1 MIELIGEEK
10 VEEIRTNISI
20 KQVPIKDLKM
30 YENNPRNNAES
41 VEQVADSIKNFGFNV
56 PMVIDTNNVIVTG
69 HTRYKAAQKLGIETV
84 PCIVA
89 DHLTP
94 QEVKAFR
101 LADNKVGEKSMWDYE
116 KLEQELSEISMDMT
130 QFGFEQIEQELAA
143 LVKEDDYDVDAAL
156 DDIKQPN
163 AKHGDIYQLGQHRL
177 MCGDST
183 SEEDFKKLMNG
194 ETVDMVMTDP
204 PYNVDYGSK
213 AEAINKYGY
222 HFSDR
227 HIENDYMP
235 EAQFIEFLDKAFK
248 NMAKALKQGGAFYI
262 WHASIT
268 VYEFE
273 EALRLN
279 SLKTRQQLIWVKNA
293 LVLGRQDYQ
302 WRHEPCL
309 YGWKEGAAHYFV
321 NDRTITTVF
330 DDSKDIEQMTKDE
343 LKDALYGL
351 IEGVKE
357 SVIYENKPSR
367 SEEHPTMK
375 PVKLISQLIA
385 NSSKKEEKVLDLFG
399 GSGTTLIAAEQL
411 DRKCFMMEYDPK
423 YVDVI
428 IDRWEKL
435 TGEKAVKL

>member
-1 MIELIGEEK
+1 MLQVK
-10 VEEIRTNISI
+10 EIALSE
-20 KQVPIKDLKM
+20 LKM
-30 YENNPRNNAES
+30 YENNPRNNDQAVDQVAES
-41 VEQVADSIKNFGFNV
+41 IREFGFKV
-56 PMVIDTNNVIVTG
+56 PMVVDKDNVIVCG
-69 HTRYKAAQKLGIETV
+69 HTRYKACLKLGIETV
-84 PCIVA
+84 PCVIA
-89 DHLTP
+89 DDLTP
-94 QEVKAFR
+94 DQIKAFR
-101 LADNKVGEKSMWDYE
+101 LADNKTGELATWDWDM
-116 KLEQELSEISMDMT
+116 LQEELKEIENIDMT
-130 QFGFEQIEQELAA
+130 GFGFELPELEAEE
-143 LVKEDDYDVDAAL
+143 VEEDDYDLEEAL
-156 DDIKQPN
+156 NNPPRS
-163 AKHGDIYQLGQHRL
+163 ALGDVYQLGRHRL

-183 SEEDFKKLMNG
+183 KEEDVMKLMDGNIADL
-194 ETVDMVMTDP
+194 VVTDP

-235 EAQFIEFLDKAFK
+235 EAQFIEFLDKAFA
-248 NMAKALKQGGAFYI
+248 NMNASLKPGGAFYI

-279 SLKTRQQLIWVKNA
+279 NLKTRQQLIWVKNA

-309 YGWKEGAAHYFV
+309 YGWKAGAAHYFV
-321 NDRTITTVF
+321 NDRTKTTVY
-330 DDSKDIEQMTKDE
+330 DEKPEIDRMSKEE
-343 LKDALYGL
+343 LKEALRAFL
-351 IEGVKE
+351 ETTE
-357 SVIYENKPSR
+357 ETVIYENKPAR

-375 PVKLISQLIA
+375 PVKLIAHLIV
-385 NSSKKEEKVLDLFG
+385 NSSRRGETVLDLFG

-411 DRKCFMMEYDPK
+411 DRSCCMMEYDPQ

-435 TGEKAVKL
+435 TGEKAVKLE

>member
-1 MIELIGEEK
+1 M
-10 VEEIRTNISI
+10 EEIRTNISI
-20 KQVPIKDLKM
+20 IQVPIKDLKM

-41 VEQVADSIKNFGFNV
+41 VDQVAESIKNFGFNV
-56 PMVIDTNNVIVTG
+56 PMVIDTDNVIITG

-84 PCIVA
+84 PCIIA

-94 QEVKAFR
+94 QKVKAFR
-101 LADNKVGEKSMWDYE
+101 LADNKVGEKSMWDYQ
-116 KLEQELSEISMDMT
+116 KLEQELAEIGMDMT
-130 QFGFEQIEQELAA
+130 QFGFEEIEEEIAS
-143 LVKEDDYDVDAAL
+143 LVQEDDYDVDAAVGS
-156 DDIKQPN
+156 IKEPT
-163 AKHGDIYQLGQHRL
+163 AKHGDVYQLGKHRL

-183 SEEDFKKLMNG
+183 SEEDFQKLMNG
-194 ETVDMVMTDP
+194 EQVDMVMTDP

-235 EAQFIEFLDKAFK
+235 QAQFIEFLDKAFK
-248 NMAKALKQGGAFYI
+248 NMSKALKIGGAFYI

-279 SLKTRQQLIWVKNA
+279 SLKTRQQIIWVKNA

-321 NDRTITTVF
+321 NDRTITTVY

-357 SVIYENKPSR
+357 SVIYENKPSK